1 MGKLIIVYF
10 RGYIPREGKAVHRV
24 TVCPTGR
31 GEEGRMERRK
41 RKKKE
46 GEGSELIGSHVLSPG
61 LSI

>member
-24 TVCPTGR
+24 TVCPTER

-41 RKKKE
+41 RKKKK
-46 GEGSELIGSHVLSPG
+46 GRDPN
-61 LSI
+61 